1 MIHSKYH
8 KAELILKSIINAT
21 LFWTIMSGEY
31 KALFASIGVITI
43 IITTIVST
51 RVHIF
56 AYNEMLNLRAVIYIY
71 RIIQD
76 IIQSSVYLTKVIY
89 QDSSQFLNSGIIQ
102 LNIESLNKQQ
112 KIMLSNA
119 ITMTPGTFVI
129 TLNNNTLLIHT
140 INKNKSINL
149 NKEFDALIEK
159 IKT

>member
-1 MIHSKYH
+1 MMHNKYYRS
-8 KAELILKSIINAT
+8 ELILKSIINAT
-21 LFWTIMSGEY
+21 IFWTVMSGEY
-31 KALFASIGVITI
+31 KVLFASIGVITV

-51 RVHIF
+51 KVHIF
-56 AYNEMLNLRAVIYIY
+56 AYNEMLSLRAVIYIY

-89 QDSSQFLNSGIIQ
+89 QDSAQFLNSGVIQ

-140 INKNKSINL
+140 INKNKSLNL
-149 NKEFDALIEK
+149 NKEFSGLIEK